1 MKKYLS
7 IVLVCLSY
15 FGFAQTNYV
24 VTFKVNAANITV
36 GSNGIYLGGGV
47 IGGANAVQLTDA
59 DGNGVYE
66 GTDTLSGAGGGN
78 FIFLN
83 SPTWNGDWG
92 TKENLAGLACADA
105 NNFNDRILPSFTQ
118 DTTLMFCYGT
128 CSTDTLCT
136 TTYTATS
143 CGDLFFSEYAEGSS
157 NNKYFEIYNPTASA
171 ISLSGY
177 TVYLSGNGGSYTNT
191 FTSGAS
197 IASGDVY
204 MISTNQLDSAT
215 QTLADTA
222 MGYPSVAHF
231 NGDDALILV
240 NGTDTIDVIGVPGVD
255 PGSSW
260 TVGTGSTANHT
271 LVRKA
276 TVDMGSTDWT
286 TGAGEWDVYASNTW
300 TYAGS
305 NSSNCIVTPKN
316 VTFQVDMSNV
326 SASFTNVYVSGT
338 VNNWSGNSNQL
349 TDADGDGV
357 YEGTLSLMPGSY
369 EYKFTYDNWTGQE
382 TLDPVA
388 DATCTLTTGAFTNR
402 YSTIGNAD
410 TTLPVVCWESCNT
423 CGYVAPCSELYFSEY
438 AEGSSN
444 NKYFEIYNPTAS
456 AISLSGYTVYLSG
469 NGGSYTNTFTS
480 GASIASGDV
489 YMISTNQLDS
499 ATQTLADTAMG
510 YPSVAHFNGDDALI
524 LVNGTDTIDVIGVPG
539 VDPGSSWTVG
549 TGSTANHTL
558 VRKATVDMG
567 STDWTTGAGEWDVY
581 ASNTWTYA
589 GSNSSNCIVTPKNVT
604 FQVDMN
610 YVTASFTNVYVSGTV
625 NNWSGNSNQLTDA
638 DGDGVYEGT
647 LSLMPGSYE
656 YKFTYDNWTGQE
668 SLDATLDSACTITT
682 GSFTNRYATFGN
694 ADTTLPVVC
703 WEECTAC
710 VGPTDFA
717 VTFMVNTAN
726 ITVGTNGLYL
736 GGGVIGGANAVQ
748 LLDPDG
754 DGIYVG
760 TDTLNGSNGGNF
772 IFLNNPANASDW
784 NAKENL
790 AGLACADVSN
800 WNDRILP
807 TFTQDTTLMFCYGT
821 CSTDTSCTVTST
833 NPDVTFRVDMSNV
846 SASFTNVYVSGTLN
860 SWSGNANQ
868 LTDPD
873 GDGVYEADISLAAG
887 NYEFKF
893 TYDNWVGQESLDA
906 TLDSACTL
914 TTGAF
919 TNRYITIGAS
929 DTTLPVFCWE
939 ECTSCATTTTGC
951 TELFFS
957 EYAEGSS
964 NNKYI
969 EIYNPTAN
977 AISLSSYT
985 VYQSGNGGS
994 YTNTFTTNATIASGG
1009 VYMIAANQ
1017 ADASI
1022 LAVADTA
1029 MAYPSI
1035 AHFNGDDAMILVSGT
1050 DTVDVIGVPGV
1061 DPGSSWTVGTGSTAN
1076 HTLVRMASIGAGS
1089 TDWTTGATE
1098 WDVYAQNT
1106 WTYMGAHTSNCI
1118 YVAPAPTF
1126 DSVVAINTFNSNDAN
1141 GVADSLGAM
1150 KWIKVIVTSIDFD
1163 GNAGYS
1169 FYGEDATDGINIY
1182 NFADQ
1187 SGYTAPMMGDSL
1199 YIHGEVEQFRGLTE
1213 LKPDS
1218 IYLLSS
1224 GNALPAA
1231 SIETALDETTESE
1244 LIKLIG
1250 FTLAD
1255 ATQWPASGSSANVDI
1270 TNGTDTMTMRIDSD
1284 TDIDGSTAP
1293 VGTFDV
1299 TGIGSQYDFSSPYD
1313 EGYQIFPRQLTDIF
1327 VYPFIPTY
1335 TIDQVDNT
1343 DADGVPDS
1351 LNVYCKVVGVVH
1363 GVDMQ
1368 GSATAVSF
1376 TVHDGTEGLGTYSS
1390 VATVASY
1397 VVTEGDEVRI
1407 VGSIG
1412 HFNGLL
1418 QMYVDSV
1425 TVLSTG
1431 NATQTPTVVTALGES
1446 TESELVKFE
1455 NMTMVDPT
1463 QWGSGSSGYNID
1475 ITNGNDT
1482 IVMRIDADVDLYG
1495 APAPTGMFDVVGIGG
1510 QYDFSAPH
1518 FDGYQLL
1525 PRYQADIMT
1534 STGVAAVKLSVSEIM
1549 AGSNST
1555 AYNADW
1561 FEIHNYG
1568 DSAVDLSGYS
1578 WDDESEIAGTSTF
1591 PAVTIQPGEAIVVLD
1606 DVAANKDAFLAEW
1619 KLYAGSVTIVA
1630 NDELT
1635 GSFPSLSQNG
1645 DAVFLYDANGAE
1657 MASGVY
1663 SAATAGFAVEF
1674 DTTGAFLGDAVDGT
1688 NGAYTSLE
1696 GDVGSPGNLTPNTG
1710 VDEASVI
1717 SNIYPN
1723 PTTGSFT
1730 VNLASDISYE
1740 ATITNMTGATVFHK
1754 VGTGSVLDIDLDAAR
1769 GTYVLRVRT
1778 AQGTAVQMI
1787 VLQ

>member
-1 MKKYLS
+1 MRK
-7 IVLVCLSY
+7 I
-15 FGFAQTNYV
+15 
-24 VTFKVNAANITV
+24 
-36 GSNGIYLGGGV
+36 
-47 IGGANAVQLTDA
+47 
-59 DGNGVYE
+59 
-66 GTDTLSGAGGGN
+66 
-78 FIFLN
+78 
-83 SPTWNGDWG
+83 
-92 TKENLAGLACADA
+92 
-105 NNFNDRILPSFTQ
+105 
-118 DTTLMFCYGT
+118 TLMLFAVLLSFAGY
-128 CSTDTLCT
+128 SQNCT
-136 TTYTATS
+136 ELY
-143 CGDLFFSEYAEGSS
+143 FSEYIEGSS
-157 NNKYFEIYNPTASA
+157 NNKGFEIYNPTSSA
-171 ISLSGY
+171 VSLSGY
-177 TVYLSGNGGSYTNT
+177 TIYLSGNGGSFTNT
-191 FTSGAS
+191 LTSSAS
-197 IASGDVY
+197 IAPGDVFVVC
-204 MISTNQLDSAT
+204 TNQADSLM
-215 QTLADTA
+215 QYEADTIL
-222 MGYPSVAHF
+222 GFPSVSHF

-240 NGTDTIDVIGVPGVD
+240 GGTDTVDVIGVPGVD

-260 TVGTGSTANHT
+260 TVGTGSTANYTLVRKTTVTGGSTDWTTGAAEWDVYAQNTYSYFGSHISNCSTFDVTFKVDMNNVSASYTNVYVSGTLNSWSGNANQLTDADGDGVYEGTVALSAGSYEYKFTYDNWTGQESLDAVADANCTLTTGAFTNRFMTIGTADTTLPEVCWESCYSCAYVAPCTELFFSEYSEGSSNNKYFEIYNPTSAAVSLSGYTVYLSGNGGSYTNTFTTNATIASGDVYMISTNQLDSATQALADTAMGYPSVAHFNGDDALILTNGTDTIDVIGVPGVDPGSSWAVGTGSTANHT
-271 LVRKA
+271 LVRKHA
-276 TVDMGSTDWT
+276 VSGGSTDWT

-300 TYAGS
+300 TYSGAH
-305 NSSNCIVTPKN
+305 SSNCIVTPKN
-316 VTFQVDMSNV
+316 VTFQVDMNNV
-326 SASFTNVYVSGT
+326 TASFTNVYVSGT
-338 VNNWSGNSNQL
+338 VNNWSGNANQL

-357 YEGTLSLMPGSY
+357 YEGTLTLMPGSY

-388 DATCTLTTGAFTNR
+388 DATCTLTTGT
-402 YSTIGNAD
+402 
-410 TTLPVVCWESCNT
+410 
-423 CGYVAPCSELYFSEY
+423 
-438 AEGSSN
+438 
-444 NKYFEIYNPTAS
+444 
-456 AISLSGYTVYLSG
+456 
-469 NGGSYTNTFTS
+469 
-480 GASIASGDV
+480 
-489 YMISTNQLDS
+489 
-499 ATQTLADTAMG
+499 
-510 YPSVAHFNGDDALI
+510 
-524 LVNGTDTIDVIGVPG
+524 
-539 VDPGSSWTVG
+539 
-549 TGSTANHTL
+549 
-558 VRKATVDMG
+558 
-567 STDWTTGAGEWDVY
+567 
-581 ASNTWTYA
+581 
-589 GSNSSNCIVTPKNVT
+589 
-604 FQVDMN
+604 
-610 YVTASFTNVYVSGTV
+610 
-625 NNWSGNSNQLTDA
+625 
-638 DGDGVYEGT
+638 
-647 LSLMPGSYE
+647 
-656 YKFTYDNWTGQE
+656 
-668 SLDATLDSACTITT
+668 
-682 GSFTNRYATFGN
+682 FTNRYATFGN

-703 WEECTAC
+703 WEEC
-710 VGPTDFA
+710 V
-717 VTFMVNTAN
+717 
-726 ITVGTNGLYL
+726 
-736 GGGVIGGANAVQ
+736 
-748 LLDPDG
+748 
-754 DGIYVG
+754 
-760 TDTLNGSNGGNF
+760 
-772 IFLNNPANASDW
+772 
-784 NAKENL
+784 
-790 AGLACADVSN
+790 
-800 WNDRILP
+800 
-807 TFTQDTTLMFCYGT
+807 
-821 CSTDTSCTVTST
+821 
-833 NPDVTFRVDMSNV
+833 
-846 SASFTNVYVSGTLN
+846 
-860 SWSGNANQ
+860 
-868 LTDPD
+868 
-873 GDGVYEADISLAAG
+873 
-887 NYEFKF
+887 
-893 TYDNWVGQESLDA
+893 
-906 TLDSACTL
+906 
-914 TTGAF
+914 
-919 TNRYITIGAS
+919 
-929 DTTLPVFCWE
+929 
-939 ECTSCATTTTGC
+939 SCATTTTGC

-957 EYAEGSS
+957 EYSEGSS

-977 AISLSSYT
+977 AVSLSGYT

-994 YTNTFTTNATIASGG
+994 YTNTFTTSATIASGG

-1035 AHFNGDDAMILVSGT
+1035 AHFNGDDAMILTYGT
-1050 DTVDVIGVPGV
+1050 DTIDVIGVPGV

-1126 DSVVAINTFNSNDAN
+1126 DSVVAINTITGVDAS
-1141 GVADSLGAM
+1141 GVADSLGTM
-1150 KWIKVIVTSIDFD
+1150 KWIKGIVTSIDFD
-1163 GNAGYS
+1163 GNGGYS
-1169 FYGEDATDGINIY
+1169 FYVTDGTDGINIY

-1187 SGYTAPMMGDSL
+1187 SGYTTPMMGDSL
-1199 YIHGEVEQFRGLTE
+1199 FLHGEVDQFNGLTE
-1213 LKPDS
+1213 LFVDS
-1218 IYLLSS
+1218 IYLANS
-1224 GNALPAA
+1224 GNTLPAPA
-1231 SIETALDETTESE
+1231 VVTALDESTESE
-1244 LIKLIG
+1244 LIQLVG

-1255 ATQWPASGSSANVDI
+1255 ATQWPASGSANVDI
-1270 TNGTDTMTMRIDSD
+1270 TNGTDTLTMRIDSD

-1293 VGTFDV
+1293 AGTFDV
-1299 TGIGSQYDFSSPYD
+1299 TGIGSQYDSSSPYD

-1475 ITNGNDT
+1475 ITNGTDT

-1561 FEIHNYG
+1561 FEIYNYG

-1591 PAVTIQPGEAIVVLD
+1591 PSVTVQPGQAIVVLD

-1663 SAATAGFAVEF
+1663 TAATAGFAVEF
-1674 DTTGAFLGDAVDGT
+1674 DTTGTFTGDAVDGT

-1710 VDEASVI
+1710 VDEAAVI
-1717 SNIYPN
+1717 ANIYPN

-1730 VNLASDISYE
+1730 VNFASAMSYQ
-1740 ATITNMTGATVFHK
+1740 ATITTMTGATVFQK
-1754 VGTGSVLDIDLDAAR
+1754 EGTGAILNIDLNAAR

>member
-36 GSNGIYLGGGV
+36 GSNGIYIGGGV

-83 SPTWNGDWG
+83 SPSWSGDWG

-157 NNKYFEIYNPTASA
+157 NNKYFEIYNPTGSA
-171 ISLSGY
+171 VSLSGY

-191 FTSGAS
+191 FTSSAS

-286 TGAGEWDVYASNTW
+286 TGAGEWDVYSSNTW

-316 VTFQVDMSNV
+316 VTFQVDMNNV
-326 SASFTNVYVSGT
+326 TASYTNVYVSGT
-338 VNNWSGNSNQL
+338 LNNWSGNSNQL

-388 DATCTLTTGAFTNR
+388 DATCTLTTGTFTNR

-423 CGYVAPCSELYFSEY
+423 CGYVAPCSELFFSEY

-444 NKYFEIYNPTAS
+444 NKYFEIYNPTGS
-456 AISLSGYTVYLSG
+456 AVSLSGYTVYLSG

-480 GASIASGDV
+480 SASIASGDV

-581 ASNTWTYA
+581 SSNTWTYA

-610 YVTASFTNVYVSGTV
+610 NVTASYTNVYVSGTL

-668 SLDATLDSACTITT
+668 TLDPVADAT
-682 GSFTNRYATFGN
+682 
-694 ADTTLPVVC
+694 
-703 WEECTAC
+703 
-710 VGPTDFA
+710 
-717 VTFMVNTAN
+717 
-726 ITVGTNGLYL
+726 
-736 GGGVIGGANAVQ
+736 
-748 LLDPDG
+748 
-754 DGIYVG
+754 
-760 TDTLNGSNGGNF
+760 
-772 IFLNNPANASDW
+772 
-784 NAKENL
+784 
-790 AGLACADVSN
+790 
-800 WNDRILP
+800 
-807 TFTQDTTLMFCYGT
+807 
-821 CSTDTSCTVTST
+821 
-833 NPDVTFRVDMSNV
+833 
-846 SASFTNVYVSGTLN
+846 
-860 SWSGNANQ
+860 
-868 LTDPD
+868 
-873 GDGVYEADISLAAG
+873 
-887 NYEFKF
+887 
-893 TYDNWVGQESLDA
+893 
-906 TLDSACTL
+906 CTL

-919 TNRYITIGAS
+919 TNRYSTIGNA
-929 DTTLPVFCWE
+929 DTTLPVVCWE

-977 AISLSSYT
+977 AVSLSGYT

-994 YTNTFTTNATIASGG
+994 YTNTFTTSATIASGG
-1009 VYMIAANQ
+1009 VYMIATNQ
-1017 ADASI
+1017 SDASI

-1035 AHFNGDDAMILVSGT
+1035 AHFNGDDAMILTYGT
-1050 DTVDVIGVPGV
+1050 DTIDVIGVPGV
-1061 DPGSSWTVGTGSTAN
+1061 DPGTSWTVGTGSTAN

-1106 WTYMGAHTSNCI
+1106 WTYMGTHTSNCI

-1126 DSVVAINTFNSNDAN
+1126 DSVVAINTITGVDAS
-1141 GVADSLGAM
+1141 GVADSLGTM
-1150 KWIKVIVTSIDFD
+1150 KWIKGIVTSIDFD
-1163 GNAGYS
+1163 GNGGYS
-1169 FYGEDATDGINIY
+1169 FYVTDGTDGINIY

-1187 SGYTAPMMGDSL
+1187 SGYTTPMMGDSL
-1199 YIHGEVEQFRGLTE
+1199 FLHGEVDQFNGLTE
-1213 LKPDS
+1213 LFVDS
-1218 IYLLSS
+1218 IYLANS
-1224 GNALPAA
+1224 GNTLPAPTVV
-1231 SIETALDETTESE
+1231 TALGESTESE
-1244 LIKLIG
+1244 LIQLVG

-1255 ATQWPASGSSANVDI
+1255 ATQWPASGSANVDI

-1299 TGIGSQYDFSSPYD
+1299 TGIGSQFDSSSPYD

-1397 VVTEGDEVRI
+1397 AVTEGDEVRI

-1418 QMYVDSV
+1418 QMYVDSI

-1510 QYDFSAPH
+1510 QFDFSAPH

-1534 STGVAAVKLSVSEIM
+1534 STGVAAVKLSISEIM

-1568 DSAVDLSGYS
+1568 DSAVDLNGYS

-1663 SAATAGFAVEF
+1663 TAATAGFSVEF

-1740 ATITNMTGATVFHK
+1740 ATITNMTGAAVFHK
-1754 VGTGSVLDIDLDAAR
+1754 VGTGSVLEIDLDAAR

>member
-92 TKENLAGLACADA
+92 AKENLAGLACADA
-105 NNFNDRILPSFTQ
+105 NNYNDRILPSFTQ

-191 FTSGAS
+191 FTSSAS

-480 GASIASGDV
+480 SASIASGDV

-558 VRKATVDMG
+558 VRKHAVSGG
-567 STDWTTGAGEWDVY
+567 STDWTTGVLEWDVY
-581 ASNTWTYA
+581 ASNTWSYA
-589 GSNSSNCIVTPKNVT
+589 GEHSSTCIITPVDVT

-610 YVTASFTNVYVSGTV
+610 YVTASYTNVYVSGTV

-668 SLDATLDSACTITT
+668 TLDPVADATCTLTT
-682 GSFTNRYATFGN
+682 GTFTNRYSTISN

-703 WEECTAC
+703 WEECAAC

-772 IFLNNPANASDW
+772 IFLNSPANASDW

-790 AGLACADVSN
+790 AGLSCADPSN
-800 WNDRILP
+800 YNDRILP

-1534 STGVAAVKLSVSEIM
+1534 STGVAAVKLSISEIM

-1591 PAVTIQPGEAIVVLD
+1591 PSVTVQPGEAIVVLD

-1740 ATITNMTGATVFHK
+1740 ATITNMTGAAVFHK
-1754 VGTGSVLDIDLDAAR
+1754 VGTGSVLEIDLDAAR

>member
-105 NNFNDRILPSFTQ
+105 NNYNDRILPSFTQ

-191 FTSGAS
+191 FTSSASIASGDVYMISTNQLDSATQAMADTAMGYPSVAHFNGDDALILVNGTDTIDVIGVPGVDPGSSWTVGTGSTANHTLVRKATVDMGSTDWTTGAGEWDVYASNTWTYAGSNSSNCIVTPKNVTFQVDMSNVSTSFTNVYVSGTVNNWSGNSNQLTDADGDGVYEGTLSLMPGSYEYKFTYDNWTGQETLDPVTDATCTLTTGAFTNRYSTIGNADTTLPVVCWESCNTCGYVAPCSELYFSEYAEGSSNNKYFEIYNPTASAISLSGYTVYLSGNGGSYTNTFTSSAS

-338 VNNWSGNSNQL
+338 LNNWSGNSNQL

-369 EYKFTYDNWTGQE
+369 EYKFTYDNWTSQE
-382 TLDPVA
+382 SLDPNSA
-388 DATCTLTTGAFTNR
+388 DSTCTLTTFGFTNR
-402 YSTIGNAD
+402 YS
-410 TTLPVVCWESCNT
+410 
-423 CGYVAPCSELYFSEY
+423 
-438 AEGSSN
+438 
-444 NKYFEIYNPTAS
+444 
-456 AISLSGYTVYLSG
+456 
-469 NGGSYTNTFTS
+469 
-480 GASIASGDV
+480 
-489 YMISTNQLDS
+489 
-499 ATQTLADTAMG
+499 
-510 YPSVAHFNGDDALI
+510 
-524 LVNGTDTIDVIGVPG
+524 
-539 VDPGSSWTVG
+539 
-549 TGSTANHTL
+549 
-558 VRKATVDMG
+558 
-567 STDWTTGAGEWDVY
+567 
-581 ASNTWTYA
+581 
-589 GSNSSNCIVTPKNVT
+589 
-604 FQVDMN
+604 
-610 YVTASFTNVYVSGTV
+610 
-625 NNWSGNSNQLTDA
+625 
-638 DGDGVYEGT
+638 
-647 LSLMPGSYE
+647 
-656 YKFTYDNWTGQE
+656 
-668 SLDATLDSACTITT
+668 
-682 GSFTNRYATFGN
+682 TFGN

-703 WEECTAC
+703 WEECSAC
-710 VGPTDFA
+710 APALPQVCGTINLELYDSYGDGWNGAEIDVEFTGGDSTYTLSSGSYISIPLSINYLD
-717 VTFMVNTAN
+717 TAN
-726 ITVGTNGLYL
+726 FVWAADGSYPSECTFKITDASGTVLYSSPTGSVMTVGAAQYTTYCATAPFPQVCGTINLELYDSYGDGWNGAEIDVEFTGGDSTYTLSSGSYVSIPLSVNYLDTANFVWAADGSYPSECTYKITDASGTVLYSSPTGSVMTVGTAQY
-736 GGGVIGGANAVQ
+736 
-748 LLDPDG
+748 
-754 DGIYVG
+754 
-760 TDTLNGSNGGNF
+760 
-772 IFLNNPANASDW
+772 
-784 NAKENL
+784 
-790 AGLACADVSN
+790 
-800 WNDRILP
+800 
-807 TFTQDTTLMFCYGT
+807 TTYC
-821 CSTDTSCTVTST
+821 
-833 NPDVTFRVDMSNV
+833 
-846 SASFTNVYVSGTLN
+846 
-860 SWSGNANQ
+860 
-868 LTDPD
+868 
-873 GDGVYEADISLAAG
+873 
-887 NYEFKF
+887 
-893 TYDNWVGQESLDA
+893 A
-906 TLDSACTL
+906 TLP
-914 TTGAF
+914 
-919 TNRYITIGAS
+919 
-929 DTTLPVFCWE
+929 LPQVC
-939 ECTSCATTTTGC
+939 G
-951 TELFFS
+951 ELFFS
-957 EYAEGSS
+957 EYSEGSS

-977 AISLSSYT
+977 AVSLSTYT

-994 YTNTFTTNATIASGG
+994 FTNTFTTNATLASGD
-1009 VYMIAANQ
+1009 VYMIATNQ

-1022 LAVADTA
+1022 QAVADTVLA
-1029 MAYPSI
+1029 FPSI

-1126 DSVVAINTFNSNDAN
+1126 DSVVAINTITGVDAS
-1141 GVADSLGAM
+1141 GVADSLGTM
-1150 KWIKVIVTSIDFD
+1150 KWIKGIVTSIDFD
-1163 GNAGYS
+1163 GNGGYS
-1169 FYGEDATDGINIY
+1169 FYVTDGTDGINIY

-1187 SGYTAPMMGDSL
+1187 SGYTTPMMGDSL
-1199 YIHGEVEQFRGLTE
+1199 FLHGEVDQFNGLTE
-1213 LKPDS
+1213 LFVDS
-1218 IYLLSS
+1218 IYLANS
-1224 GNALPAA
+1224 GNTLPAPA
-1231 SIETALDETTESE
+1231 VVTALDESTESE
-1244 LIKLIG
+1244 LIQLVG

-1255 ATQWPASGSSANVDI
+1255 ATQWPASGSANVDI

-1284 TDIDGSTAP
+1284 TDIDSSTAP
-1293 VGTFDV
+1293 AGTFDV
-1299 TGIGSQYDFSSPYD
+1299 TGIGSQYDSSSPYD

-1418 QMYVDSV
+1418 QMYVDSI

-1475 ITNGNDT
+1475 ITNGSDT

-1534 STGVAAVKLSVSEIM
+1534 STGVAAVKLSISEIM

-1568 DSAVDLSGYS
+1568 DSAVDLNGYS

-1591 PAVTIQPGEAIVVLD
+1591 PAVTVQPGEAIVVLD

-1740 ATITNMTGATVFHK
+1740 ATITNMTGAAVFHK
-1754 VGTGSVLDIDLDAAR
+1754 VGTGSVLEIDLDAAR

>member
-105 NNFNDRILPSFTQ
+105 NNYNDRILPSFTQ

-604 FQVDMN
+604 FQVDMSN
-610 YVTASFTNVYVSGTV
+610 VSASFTNVYVSGTV

-668 SLDATLDSACTITT
+668 TLDPVADATCTLTT
-682 GSFTNRYATFGN
+682 GTFTNRYSTISN

-703 WEECTAC
+703 WEECAAC

-772 IFLNNPANASDW
+772 IFLNSPANASDW

-1397 VVTEGDEVRI
+1397 AVTEGDEVRI

-1418 QMYVDSV
+1418 QMYVDSI

-1510 QYDFSAPH
+1510 QFDFSAPH

-1534 STGVAAVKLSVSEIM
+1534 STGVAAVKLSISEIM

-1568 DSAVDLSGYS
+1568 DSAVDLNGYS

-1740 ATITNMTGATVFHK
+1740 ATITNMTGAAVFHK
-1754 VGTGSVLDIDLDAAR
+1754 VGTGSVLEIDLDAAR

>member
-92 TKENLAGLACADA
+92 AKENLAGLACADA
-105 NNFNDRILPSFTQ
+105 NNYNDRILPSFTQ

-191 FTSGAS
+191 FTSSAS

-286 TGAGEWDVYASNTW
+286 TGAGEWDVYSSNTW

-480 GASIASGDV
+480 SASIASGDV

-558 VRKATVDMG
+558 VRKHAVSGG
-567 STDWTTGAGEWDVY
+567 STDWTTGVLEWDVY
-581 ASNTWTYA
+581 ASNTWSYA
-589 GSNSSNCIVTPKNVT
+589 GEHSSTCIITPVDVT

-610 YVTASFTNVYVSGTV
+610 YVTASYTNVYVSGTV

-668 SLDATLDSACTITT
+668 TLDPVADATCTLTT
-682 GSFTNRYATFGN
+682 GTFTNRYSTISN

-703 WEECTAC
+703 WEECAAC

-772 IFLNNPANASDW
+772 IFLNSPASASDW

-790 AGLACADVSN
+790 AGLSCADPSN
-800 WNDRILP
+800 YNDRILP

-1534 STGVAAVKLSVSEIM
+1534 STGVAAVKLSISEIM

-1591 PAVTIQPGEAIVVLD
+1591 PSVTVQPGEAIVVLD
-1606 DVAANKDAFLAEW
+1606 DVAANKDAFLTEW

-1740 ATITNMTGATVFHK
+1740 ATITNMTGAAVFHK
-1754 VGTGSVLDIDLDAAR
+1754 VGTGSVLEIDLDAAR

>member
-47 IGGANAVQLTDA
+47 IGAANAVQLTDA

-92 TKENLAGLACADA
+92 TKENLTGLACADA
-105 NNFNDRILPSFTQ
+105 NNYNDRILPSFTQ

-357 YEGTLSLMPGSY
+357 YDGTLSLMPGSY

-388 DATCTLTTGAFTNR
+388 DATCTLTTGTFTNR
-402 YSTIGNAD
+402 YSTI
-410 TTLPVVCWESCNT
+410 S
-423 CGYVAPCSELYFSEY
+423 
-438 AEGSSN
+438 
-444 NKYFEIYNPTAS
+444 
-456 AISLSGYTVYLSG
+456 
-469 NGGSYTNTFTS
+469 
-480 GASIASGDV
+480 
-489 YMISTNQLDS
+489 
-499 ATQTLADTAMG
+499 
-510 YPSVAHFNGDDALI
+510 
-524 LVNGTDTIDVIGVPG
+524 
-539 VDPGSSWTVG
+539 
-549 TGSTANHTL
+549 
-558 VRKATVDMG
+558 
-567 STDWTTGAGEWDVY
+567 
-581 ASNTWTYA
+581 
-589 GSNSSNCIVTPKNVT
+589 
-604 FQVDMN
+604 
-610 YVTASFTNVYVSGTV
+610 
-625 NNWSGNSNQLTDA
+625 
-638 DGDGVYEGT
+638 
-647 LSLMPGSYE
+647 
-656 YKFTYDNWTGQE
+656 
-668 SLDATLDSACTITT
+668 
-682 GSFTNRYATFGN
+682 N

-703 WEECTAC
+703 WEECA
-710 VGPTDFA
+710 
-717 VTFMVNTAN
+717 
-726 ITVGTNGLYL
+726 
-736 GGGVIGGANAVQ
+736 
-748 LLDPDG
+748 
-754 DGIYVG
+754 
-760 TDTLNGSNGGNF
+760 
-772 IFLNNPANASDW
+772 
-784 NAKENL
+784 
-790 AGLACADVSN
+790 
-800 WNDRILP
+800 
-807 TFTQDTTLMFCYGT
+807 
-821 CSTDTSCTVTST
+821 
-833 NPDVTFRVDMSNV
+833 
-846 SASFTNVYVSGTLN
+846 
-860 SWSGNANQ
+860 
-868 LTDPD
+868 
-873 GDGVYEADISLAAG
+873 
-887 NYEFKF
+887 
-893 TYDNWVGQESLDA
+893 
-906 TLDSACTL
+906 
-914 TTGAF
+914 
-919 TNRYITIGAS
+919 
-929 DTTLPVFCWE
+929 
-939 ECTSCATTTTGC
+939 SCATTTTGC

-977 AISLSSYT
+977 AVSLSGYT

-994 YTNTFTTNATIASGG
+994 YTNTFTTSATIASGG
-1009 VYMIAANQ
+1009 VYMIATNQ
-1017 ADASI
+1017 SDASI

-1035 AHFNGDDAMILVSGT
+1035 AHFNGDDAMILTYGT
-1050 DTVDVIGVPGV
+1050 DTIDVIGVPGV
-1061 DPGSSWTVGTGSTAN
+1061 DPGTSWTVGTGSTAN

-1106 WTYMGAHTSNCI
+1106 WTYMGTHTSNCI

-1126 DSVVAINTFNSNDAN
+1126 DSVVAINTITGVDAS
-1141 GVADSLGAM
+1141 GVADSLGTM
-1150 KWIKVIVTSIDFD
+1150 KWIKGIVTSIDFD
-1163 GNAGYS
+1163 GNGGYS
-1169 FYGEDATDGINIY
+1169 FYVTDGTDGINIY

-1187 SGYTAPMMGDSL
+1187 SGYTTPMMGDSL
-1199 YIHGEVEQFRGLTE
+1199 FLHGEVDQFNGLTE
-1213 LKPDS
+1213 LFVDS
-1218 IYLLSS
+1218 IYLANS
-1224 GNALPAA
+1224 GNTLPAPTVV
-1231 SIETALDETTESE
+1231 TALGESTESE
-1244 LIKLIG
+1244 LIQLVG

-1255 ATQWPASGSSANVDI
+1255 ATQWPASGSANVDI

-1299 TGIGSQYDFSSPYD
+1299 TGIGSQYDSSSPYD

-1376 TVHDGTEGLGTYSS
+1376 TVHDGTEGLSTFSS

-1407 VGSIG
+1407 VGSID

-1534 STGVAAVKLSVSEIM
+1534 STGVAAVKLSISEIM

-1568 DSAVDLSGYS
+1568 DSAVDLNGYS

-1591 PAVTIQPGEAIVVLD
+1591 PAVTVQPGEAIVVLD

-1674 DTTGAFLGDAVDGT
+1674 DTTGAFLGDAADGT

-1740 ATITNMTGATVFHK
+1740 ATITNMTGAAVFHK
-1754 VGTGSVLDIDLDAAR
+1754 VGTGSVLEIDLDAAR

>member
-24 VTFKVNAANITV
+24 VTFKVNTANITV
-36 GSNGIYLGGGV
+36 GSNGLYLGGGV
-47 IGGANAVQLTDA
+47 IGGANAIQLTDA

-83 SPTWNGDWG
+83 SPSWSGDWG
-92 TKENLAGLACADA
+92 TKENLTGLACADA
-105 NNFNDRILPSFTQ
+105 SNYNDRILPSFTQ
-118 DTTLMFCYGT
+118 DTTLMFCFGT
-128 CSTDTLCT
+128 CATDTLCT
-136 TTYTATS
+136 TTYSPSS

-157 NNKYFEIYNPTASA
+157 NNKYFEIYNPTAGS
-171 ISLSGY
+171 INLSDY
-177 TVYLSGNGGSYTNT
+177 EVHLFSNGGTTASQVLD
-191 FTSGAS
+191 FPSGT
-197 IASGDVY
+197 ILASGDVY
-204 MISTNQLDSAT
+204 VVSNSSSDTSILAF
-215 QTLADTA
+215 ADTSSTTT
-222 MGYPSVAHF
+222 YF
-231 NGDDALILV
+231 NGNDALALLK
-240 NGTDTIDVIGVPGVD
+240 NTDTLDILGEVGV
-255 PGSSW
+255 SSYW
-260 TVGTGSTANHT
+260 TVGSGSMSNNT
-271 LVRKA
+271 LVRKSNI
-276 TVDMGSTDWT
+276 DMGTTDWT
-286 TGAGEWDVYASNTW
+286 QSSSQWDVYPSDTW
-300 TYAGS
+300 TYGGTH
-305 NSSNCIVTPKN
+305 SSNCIVTPKN
-316 VTFQVDMSNV
+316 VTFQVDMSYV
-326 SASFTNVYVSGT
+326 TASFTNVYVSGT
-338 VNNWSGNSNQL
+338 LNNWSGNSNQL

-357 YEGTLSLMPGSY
+357 YE
-369 EYKFTYDNWTGQE
+369 
-382 TLDPVA
+382 
-388 DATCTLTTGAFTNR
+388 
-402 YSTIGNAD
+402 
-410 TTLPVVCWESCNT
+410 
-423 CGYVAPCSELYFSEY
+423 
-438 AEGSSN
+438 
-444 NKYFEIYNPTAS
+444 
-456 AISLSGYTVYLSG
+456 
-469 NGGSYTNTFTS
+469 
-480 GASIASGDV
+480 
-489 YMISTNQLDS
+489 
-499 ATQTLADTAMG
+499 
-510 YPSVAHFNGDDALI
+510 
-524 LVNGTDTIDVIGVPG
+524 
-539 VDPGSSWTVG
+539 
-549 TGSTANHTL
+549 
-558 VRKATVDMG
+558 
-567 STDWTTGAGEWDVY
+567 
-581 ASNTWTYA
+581 
-589 GSNSSNCIVTPKNVT
+589 
-604 FQVDMN
+604 
-610 YVTASFTNVYVSGTV
+610 
-625 NNWSGNSNQLTDA
+625 
-638 DGDGVYEGT
+638 
-647 LSLMPGSYE
+647 
-656 YKFTYDNWTGQE
+656 
-668 SLDATLDSACTITT
+668 
-682 GSFTNRYATFGN
+682 
-694 ADTTLPVVC
+694 
-703 WEECTAC
+703 
-710 VGPTDFA
+710 
-717 VTFMVNTAN
+717 
-726 ITVGTNGLYL
+726 
-736 GGGVIGGANAVQ
+736 
-748 LLDPDG
+748 
-754 DGIYVG
+754 
-760 TDTLNGSNGGNF
+760 
-772 IFLNNPANASDW
+772 
-784 NAKENL
+784 
-790 AGLACADVSN
+790 
-800 WNDRILP
+800 
-807 TFTQDTTLMFCYGT
+807 
-821 CSTDTSCTVTST
+821 
-833 NPDVTFRVDMSNV
+833 
-846 SASFTNVYVSGTLN
+846 
-860 SWSGNANQ
+860 
-868 LTDPD
+868 
-873 GDGVYEADISLAAG
+873 ADINLAAG

-893 TYDNWVGQESLDA
+893 TYDNWVGQESLDP

-929 DTTLPVFCWE
+929 DTTLPVYCWE
-939 ECTSCATTTTGC
+939 ECVSCATTTTGC

-957 EYAEGSS
+957 EYSEGSS

-977 AISLSSYT
+977 AVSLSNYT

-994 YTNTFTTNATIASGG
+994 FTNTFTTNATLASGD
-1009 VYMIAANQ
+1009 VYMIATNQ

-1022 LAVADTA
+1022 QAVADTVLA
-1029 MAYPSI
+1029 FPSI

-1218 IYLLSS
+1218 IYVLNS

-1231 SIETALDETTESE
+1231 SVETTLDETTESE

-1250 FTLAD
+1250 FTLVD
-1255 ATQWPASGSSANVDI
+1255 ATQWPAAGSSANVDI

-1293 VGTFDV
+1293 AGTFDV
-1299 TGIGSQYDFSSPYD
+1299 TGIGSQYDSSSPYD

-1475 ITNGNDT
+1475 ITNGTDT

-1534 STGVAAVKLSVSEIM
+1534 STGVAAVKLAVSEIM

-1561 FEIHNYG
+1561 FEIYNYG

-1591 PAVTIQPGEAIVVLD
+1591 PSVTVQPGQAIVVLD

-1663 SAATAGFAVEF
+1663 TAATAGFAVEF
-1674 DTTGAFLGDAVDGT
+1674 DTTGTFTGDAVDGT

-1710 VDEASVI
+1710 VDEAAVI
-1717 SNIYPN
+1717 ANIYPN

-1730 VNLASDISYE
+1730 VNFASAMSYQ
-1740 ATITNMTGATVFHK
+1740 ATITTMTGATVFQK
-1754 VGTGSVLDIDLDAAR
+1754 EGTGAILNIDLNAAR

>member
-105 NNFNDRILPSFTQ
+105 NNYNDRILPSFTQ

-388 DATCTLTTGAFTNR
+388 DATCTLTTGTFTNR

-558 VRKATVDMG
+558 VRKHAVSGG
-567 STDWTTGAGEWDVY
+567 STDWTTGVLEWDVY
-581 ASNTWTYA
+581 ASNTWSYA
-589 GSNSSNCIVTPKNVT
+589 GEHSSTCIITPVDVT

-610 YVTASFTNVYVSGTV
+610 YVTASYTNVYVSGTV

-668 SLDATLDSACTITT
+668 TLDPVADATCTLTT
-682 GSFTNRYATFGN
+682 GTFTNRYSTISN

-703 WEECTAC
+703 WEECAAC

-772 IFLNNPANASDW
+772 IFLNSPANASDW

-1518 FDGYQLL
+1518 LDGYQLL

-1754 VGTGSVLDIDLDAAR
+1754 VGTGSVLEIDLDAAR

>member
-1 MKKYLS
+1 MRK
-7 IVLVCLSY
+7 I
-15 FGFAQTNYV
+15 
-24 VTFKVNAANITV
+24 
-36 GSNGIYLGGGV
+36 
-47 IGGANAVQLTDA
+47 
-59 DGNGVYE
+59 
-66 GTDTLSGAGGGN
+66 
-78 FIFLN
+78 
-83 SPTWNGDWG
+83 
-92 TKENLAGLACADA
+92 
-105 NNFNDRILPSFTQ
+105 
-118 DTTLMFCYGT
+118 TLMLLAVLLSFAGY
-128 CSTDTLCT
+128 SQNCT
-136 TTYTATS
+136 ELY
-143 CGDLFFSEYAEGSS
+143 FSEYIEGSS
-157 NNKYFEIYNPTASA
+157 NNKGFEIYNPTSSA
-171 ISLSGY
+171 VSLSGY
-177 TVYLSGNGGSYTNT
+177 TIYLSGNGGSFTNT
-191 FTSGAS
+191 LTSSAS
-197 IASGDVY
+197 IAPGDVFVVC
-204 MISTNQLDSAT
+204 TNQADSLM
-215 QTLADTA
+215 QFEADTIL
-222 MGYPSVAHF
+222 GFPSVSHF

-240 NGTDTIDVIGVPGVD
+240 GGTDTVDVIGVPGVD

-260 TVGTGSTANHT
+260 TVGTGSTANYT
-271 LVRKA
+271 LVRKT
-276 TVDMGSTDWT
+276 TVTGGSTDWT
-286 TGAGEWDVYASNTW
+286 TGAAEWDVYAQNTYSYFGSHISNCSTFDVTFKVDMNNVSASYTNVYVSGTLNSWSGNANQLTDADGDGVYEGTVALSAGSYEYKFTYDNWTGQESLDAVADANCTLTTAGFTNRFMTIGTADTTLPEVCWESCYACAYVAPCTELFFSEYSEGSSNNKYFEIYNPTSAAVSLSGYTVYLSGNGGSYTNTFTTNATIASGDVYMISTNQLDSATQALADTAMGYPSVAHFNGDDALILTNGTDTIDVIGVPGVDPGSSWAVGTGSTANYTLVRKHAVSGGSTDWTTGALEWEVYAQNTW
-300 TYAGS
+300 SYAGAHAS
-305 NSSNCIVTPKN
+305 TCIVTPVD
-316 VTFQVDMSNV
+316 VTFQVDMNNV
-326 SASFTNVYVSGT
+326 TASYTNVYVSGT
-338 VNNWSGNSNQL
+338 VNNWSGNANQL

-388 DATCTLTTGAFTNR
+388 DATCTLTTGTFTNR
-402 YSTIGNAD
+402 YSTI
-410 TTLPVVCWESCNT
+410 S
-423 CGYVAPCSELYFSEY
+423 
-438 AEGSSN
+438 
-444 NKYFEIYNPTAS
+444 
-456 AISLSGYTVYLSG
+456 
-469 NGGSYTNTFTS
+469 
-480 GASIASGDV
+480 
-489 YMISTNQLDS
+489 
-499 ATQTLADTAMG
+499 
-510 YPSVAHFNGDDALI
+510 
-524 LVNGTDTIDVIGVPG
+524 
-539 VDPGSSWTVG
+539 
-549 TGSTANHTL
+549 
-558 VRKATVDMG
+558 
-567 STDWTTGAGEWDVY
+567 
-581 ASNTWTYA
+581 
-589 GSNSSNCIVTPKNVT
+589 
-604 FQVDMN
+604 
-610 YVTASFTNVYVSGTV
+610 
-625 NNWSGNSNQLTDA
+625 
-638 DGDGVYEGT
+638 
-647 LSLMPGSYE
+647 
-656 YKFTYDNWTGQE
+656 
-668 SLDATLDSACTITT
+668 
-682 GSFTNRYATFGN
+682 N

-703 WEECTAC
+703 WEEC
-710 VGPTDFA
+710 V
-717 VTFMVNTAN
+717 
-726 ITVGTNGLYL
+726 
-736 GGGVIGGANAVQ
+736 
-748 LLDPDG
+748 
-754 DGIYVG
+754 
-760 TDTLNGSNGGNF
+760 
-772 IFLNNPANASDW
+772 
-784 NAKENL
+784 
-790 AGLACADVSN
+790 
-800 WNDRILP
+800 
-807 TFTQDTTLMFCYGT
+807 
-821 CSTDTSCTVTST
+821 
-833 NPDVTFRVDMSNV
+833 
-846 SASFTNVYVSGTLN
+846 
-860 SWSGNANQ
+860 
-868 LTDPD
+868 
-873 GDGVYEADISLAAG
+873 
-887 NYEFKF
+887 
-893 TYDNWVGQESLDA
+893 
-906 TLDSACTL
+906 
-914 TTGAF
+914 
-919 TNRYITIGAS
+919 
-929 DTTLPVFCWE
+929 
-939 ECTSCATTTTGC
+939 SCATTTTGC

-957 EYAEGSS
+957 EYSEGSS

-977 AISLSSYT
+977 AVSLSNYT

-994 YTNTFTTNATIASGG
+994 FTNTFTTNATLASGD
-1009 VYMIAANQ
+1009 VYMIATNQ
-1017 ADASI
+1017 ADATI
-1022 LAVADTA
+1022 QAVADTVLA
-1029 MAYPSI
+1029 FPSI

-1106 WTYMGAHTSNCI
+1106 WNYMGAHTSNCI

-1126 DSVVAINTFNSNDAN
+1126 DSVVAINTITGVDAS
-1141 GVADSLGAM
+1141 GVADSLGTM
-1150 KWIKVIVTSIDFD
+1150 KWIKGIVTSIDFD
-1163 GNAGYS
+1163 GNGGYS
-1169 FYGEDATDGINIY
+1169 FYVTDGTDGINIY

-1187 SGYTAPMMGDSL
+1187 SGYTTPMMGDSL
-1199 YIHGEVEQFRGLTE
+1199 FLHGAVDQFNGLTE
-1213 LKPDS
+1213 LFVDS
-1218 IYLLSS
+1218 IYLANS
-1224 GNALPAA
+1224 GNTLPAPA
-1231 SIETALDETTESE
+1231 VVTALDESTESE
-1244 LIKLIG
+1244 LIQLVG

-1255 ATQWPASGSSANVDI
+1255 ATQWPASGSANVDI
-1270 TNGTDTMTMRIDSD
+1270 TNGTDTLTMRIDSD

-1293 VGTFDV
+1293 AGTFDV
-1299 TGIGSQYDFSSPYD
+1299 TGIGSQYDSSSPYD

-1446 TESELVKFE
+1446 TESELLKFE

-1475 ITNGNDT
+1475 ITNGTDT

-1534 STGVAAVKLSVSEIM
+1534 STGVAAVKLAVSEIM

-1561 FEIHNYG
+1561 FEIYNYG

-1591 PAVTIQPGEAIVVLD
+1591 PSVTVQAGEAIVVLD

-1657 MASGVY
+1657 LANSIY
-1663 SAATAGFAVEF
+1663 TAATAGFAVEF
-1674 DTTGAFLGDAVDGT
+1674 DTTGTFTGDAVDGT

-1710 VDEASVI
+1710 VDEAAVI
-1717 SNIYPN
+1717 ANIYPN

-1730 VNLASDISYE
+1730 VNFASAMSYQ
-1740 ATITNMTGATVFHK
+1740 ATITTMTGATVFQK
-1754 VGTGSVLDIDLDAAR
+1754 EGTGAILNIDLNAAR

>member
-92 TKENLAGLACADA
+92 AKENLAGLACADA
-105 NNFNDRILPSFTQ
+105 NNYNDRILPSFTQ

-480 GASIASGDV
+480 SASIASGDV

-558 VRKATVDMG
+558 VRKHAVSGG
-567 STDWTTGAGEWDVY
+567 STDWTTGVLEWDVY
-581 ASNTWTYA
+581 ASNTWSYA
-589 GSNSSNCIVTPKNVT
+589 GEHSSTCIITPVDVT

-610 YVTASFTNVYVSGTV
+610 YVTASYTNVYVSGTV

-668 SLDATLDSACTITT
+668 TLDPVADATCTLTT
-682 GSFTNRYATFGN
+682 GTFTNRYSTISN
-694 ADTTLPVVC
+694 ADTTLPVV
-703 WEECTAC
+703 
-710 VGPTDFA
+710 
-717 VTFMVNTAN
+717 
-726 ITVGTNGLYL
+726 
-736 GGGVIGGANAVQ
+736 
-748 LLDPDG
+748 
-754 DGIYVG
+754 
-760 TDTLNGSNGGNF
+760 
-772 IFLNNPANASDW
+772 
-784 NAKENL
+784 
-790 AGLACADVSN
+790 
-800 WNDRILP
+800 
-807 TFTQDTTLMFCYGT
+807 
-821 CSTDTSCTVTST
+821 
-833 NPDVTFRVDMSNV
+833 
-846 SASFTNVYVSGTLN
+846 
-860 SWSGNANQ
+860 
-868 LTDPD
+868 
-873 GDGVYEADISLAAG
+873 
-887 NYEFKF
+887 
-893 TYDNWVGQESLDA
+893 
-906 TLDSACTL
+906 
-914 TTGAF
+914 
-919 TNRYITIGAS
+919 
-929 DTTLPVFCWE
+929 CWE

-977 AISLSSYT
+977 AVSLSSYT

-1009 VYMIAANQ
+1009 VYMISANQ

-1299 TGIGSQYDFSSPYD
+1299 TGIGSQYDSSSPYD

-1534 STGVAAVKLSVSEIM
+1534 STGVAAVKLSISEIM

-1568 DSAVDLSGYS
+1568 DSAVDLNGYS

-1740 ATITNMTGATVFHK
+1740 ATITNMTGAAVFHK
-1754 VGTGSVLDIDLDAAR
+1754 VGTGSVLEIDLDAAR